1 MKICAGL
8 AALAAAST
16 FAAAGNVVP
25 TSYDMLNGQTGSFT
39 YWDDSYNGTGSP
51 TTSGDLLTGGLGDL
65 TDGVIATENWFSTP
79 GPYVGWDSITP
90 TITFKFGGEV
100 QIDSIILHLDDSNGS
115 GGVAPPAS
123 ILVEWANGSLLAEVT
138 DPDSGEPFAF
148 AINAL
153 GFTGSELR
161 VTLNDGAAQ
170 WVFLSEVEFNGVP
183 GPGALSLGALGGLMC
198 MPRRRR

>member
-90 TITFKFGGEV
+90 TITVRATTITPSPTPIRRRCSSMIPRGMR
-100 QIDSIILHLDDSNGS
+100 GS
-115 GGVAPPAS
+115 GPMRCCGR
-123 ILVEWANGSLLAEVT
+123 W
-138 DPDSGEPFAF
+138 
-148 AINAL
+148 
-153 GFTGSELR
+153 R
-161 VTLNDGAAQ
+161 
-170 WVFLSEVEFNGVP
+170 
-183 GPGALSLGALGGLMC
+183 C
-198 MPRRRR
+198 RRR

>member
-1 MKICAGL
+1 MKTCAGL

-25 TSYDMLNGQTGSFT
+25 TSYDMRNGETGTFT
-39 YWDDSYNGTGSP
+39 YWDDSYNGSGST
-51 TTSGDLLTGGLGDL
+51 TTSGDLLSGGLGDL
-65 TDGVIATENWFSTP
+65 TDGVIATQNWHQTP
-79 GPYVGWDSITP
+79 GPYVGWDTITP

-115 GGVAPPAS
+115 GGVTPPS
-123 ILVEWANGSLLAEVT
+123 SVLVEWANGSLLAEIT

-148 AINAL
+148 TINAL

-170 WVFLSEVEFNGVP
+170 WVFLSEIEFNGVP
-183 GPGALSLGALGGLMC
+183 GPGALSLGVLGGLMC

>member
-1 MKICAGL
+1 MKTCAGL
-8 AALAAAST
+8 AAVAAAST
-16 FAAAGNVVP
+16 FAVAGNVVP
-25 TSYDMLNGQTGSFT
+25 TSYDMLNGETGTYT
-39 YWDDSYNGTGSP
+39 YWDDSYNGSGST

-65 TDGVIATENWFSTP
+65 TDGVIATQNWFNTP
-79 GPYVGWDSITP
+79 GPYVGWYANTP
-90 TITFKFGGEV
+90 TITFNFAGEV

-115 GGVAPPAS
+115 GGVAAPGS
-123 ILVEWANGSLLAEVT
+123 ILVEWANGSLLADIT

-148 AINAL
+148 SINAL

-161 VTLNDGAAQ
+161 VTINDGTQ
-170 WVFLSEVEFNGVP
+170 PWVFMSEIEFNGVP